1 MAFSICAIMSAYNEE
16 DVIEESIE
24 KLIAQ
29 GLDVYLIDNKSTDKT
44 VERAKKFLGRGLIDI
59 ETLVFYEND
68 KEVYNW
74 TGILERKELLSKQLN
89 HDWFIHTDA
98 DEIRYSPWPG
108 TTLKDSINEVD
119 KLGFNLINFKLF
131 DFKITNPVDSGEPV
145 EQKLQYYAEADSFNS
160 RQVKAWKKCSEI
172 DLVTYGGHLA
182 KVADPRLFP
191 IRFILKHYPVR
202 SIEQGTKKILNERL
216 ARYSKVEKAKN
227 WHVQYDH
234 YSREAKKLPKE
245 LLVDESKLEK
255 FCPLRANLE
264 LNLECAKAFSM
275 LRELCFIKIDKFE
288 KDDYGML
295 PVTPNV
301 TQSLISILK
310 GLSSDILAG
319 KEPEK
324 HFPEDVGYTINRLLK
339 KRALSEFLTG
349 KADFFDKLLPWCTTP
364 GKHRQQ

>member
-1 MAFSICAIMSAYNEE
+1 MAFSICALMSAYNEE

-74 TGILERKELLSKQLN
+74 TGILERKEALSKDLN
-89 HDWFIHTDA
+89 YNWFIHADA

-108 TTLKDSINEVD
+108 STLKDSINEVD

-131 DFKITNPVDSGEPV
+131 DFKLTSQIDTGQSL
-145 EQKLQYYAEADSFNS
+145 EQKLQYYAEAESFNS
-160 RQVKAWKKCSEI
+160 RQVKAWKKCSQI

-182 KVADPRLFP
+182 IVANPRLFP

-202 SIEQGTKKILNERL
+202 SIEQGTRKILNERL
-216 ARYSKVEKAKN
+216 GRYSALEKSKN

-234 YSREAKKLPKE
+234 HSREANNLAKE
-245 LLVDESKLEK
+245 LLVEESKLKK
-255 FCPLRANLE
+255 FCPLKANLD
-264 LNLECAKAFSM
+264 LNFECAKAFLM
-275 LRELCFIKIDKFE
+275 LRELSSTKIEKIE
-288 KDDYGML
+288 KDDYGTL
-295 PVTPNV
+295 PATPNV
-301 TQSLISILK
+301 TQSLISIVND
-310 GLSSDILAG
+310 LSSDILAG
-319 KEPEK
+319 KKSEK
-324 HFPEDVGYTINRLLK
+324 QLPDDIDYTVNRLLK

-349 KADFFDKLLPWCTTP
+349 KADFFDRVLPWQSTLENS
-364 GKHRQQ
+364 RQQ